1 MVCPGSEIW
10 QDILQIILIFL
21 LLKKGKQVLGKN
33 VIPSKLLK
41 FFDKENYLIINQ
53 QIQIV
58 CNYGENFNKQF
69 LVNTEL
75 ISSIM

>member
-21 LLKKGKQVLGKN
+21 LLKKGKQLLGKN

-41 FFDKENYLIINQ
+41 FFDKDNYGIIKQ
-53 QIQIV
+53 QIHIV